1 VFLWPTCLRKHSIDS
16 ITVPTALDTVNF
28 APAAPT
34 SLFSLRSTCTTRL
47 VRCHCSAENGRRE
60 QTTRNCAMMNA
71 AYGAGTPGR
80 KRQGA
85 ERLRQERI
93 ESLSPNKDALQLA
106 ALGHNVLRSGSVSG
120 SGQHLSAMLCQA
132 YALAGR
138 DSPTPRSVI
147 ASNAIRTLQLIVQGR
162 QR

>member
-1 VFLWPTCLRKHSIDS
+1 
-16 ITVPTALDTVNF
+16 
-28 APAAPT
+28 
-34 SLFSLRSTCTTRL
+34 
-47 VRCHCSAENGRRE
+47 
-60 QTTRNCAMMNA
+60 MMNA

-93 ESLSPNKDALQLA
+93 ESLSPNKDALQLV
-106 ALGHNVLRSGSVSG
+106 ALGRGSG
-120 SGQHLSAMLCQA
+120 SGQQQQHLSAMLCQA

-162 QR
+162 QRGL